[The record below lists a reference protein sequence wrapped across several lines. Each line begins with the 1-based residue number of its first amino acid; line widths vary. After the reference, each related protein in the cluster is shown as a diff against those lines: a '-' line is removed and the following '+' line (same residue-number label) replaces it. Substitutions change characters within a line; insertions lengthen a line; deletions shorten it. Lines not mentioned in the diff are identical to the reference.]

1 MSHWK
6 RMVCED
12 SPNLHHFDIFGHSPI
27 ALEITG
33 HSMAMVKSQDGE
45 RNMLF
50 LAFKGADKKLG
61 INVTN
66 GQIIEA
72 VTGEPDPD
80 KWIGKTITLRTALCR
95 GDDCIRVDAP
105 PGLRFTKATPKF
117 TYTDKPVAK

>member
-6 RMVCED
+6 QMVCED
-12 SPNLHHFDIFGHSPI
+12 NPNLHHCDIWGHSPI

-33 HSMAMVKSQDGE
+33 HSMAKVKSQDGE

-61 INVTN
+61 LNVTN

-72 VTGEPDPD
+72 VTGDADPD
-80 KWIGKTITLRTALCR
+80 NWIGKTITLRCALCK

-105 PGLRFTKATPKF
+105 SGMRFTKATPKF
-117 TYTDKPVAK
+117 TYTDKAVSK